1 MLEIEKTKIDGV
13 IALTPKRFSDDRGF
27 FVESYNHARFVAA
40 GVNFNFVQDNHS
52 LSRDKGTV
60 RGLHFQAPPFAQTKL
75 IRVLRGSILDV
86 VVDARKGSA
95 TYGRHVSVELSAA
108 NGKQLLAPAG
118 MLHGFVTLEPD
129 TEVAYKVDAYY
140 DKASDGAVLWCDPDL
155 AIDWG
160 PGAGAVV
167 SQKDADA
174 CRFCDFKS
182 PF

>member
-1 MLEIEKTKIDGV
+1 MLDVEKTTIEGV
-13 IALTPKRFSDDRGF
+13 LVLTPKRFADERGF

-40 GVNFNFVQDNHS
+40 GVDFNFVQDNHS

-75 IRVLRGSILDV
+75 VRVLQGAIRDV
-86 VVDARKGSA
+86 VVDARRNSP
-95 TYGRHVSVELSAA
+95 TYGRHVSIELSAA

-118 MLHGFVTLEPD
+118 MLHGFVTLQPD

-140 DKASDGAVLWCDPDL
+140 DKASDGAVFWRDADL

-160 PGAGAVV
+160 PDAGAVV
-167 SQKDADA
+167 SAKDAA
-174 CRFCDFKS
+174 AQRWRDFAS